1 MIISINNQNDLRLLD
16 ILVEAQRKN
25 NAKIGF
31 TSGCFDLPHRWH
43 HYYLERCRRLLGE
56 NGILVV
62 GVDSDRLVRATK
74 GPPRPVID
82 EANRAEMI
90 NAIYCTDLVFV
101 MDSLDDFLRMV
112 KLLRPTI
119 FRNEDI
125 PLDQVIGREF
135 AAEVVS
141 VPDVDMLPSTSK
153 IIDSIVQGHERNKGA
168 TSEG

>member
-1 MIISINNQNDLRLLD
+1 MIISINNQNDMRLLD
-16 ILVEAQRKN
+16 ILVKSN
-25 NAKIGF
+25 DGKIGF

-56 NGILVV
+56 KGILVV

-82 EANRAEMI
+82 EANRAEMM
-90 NAIYCTDLVFV
+90 NSLYCTDIVFI

-112 KLLRPTI
+112 KLLKPTI

-125 PLDQVIGREF
+125 PLDQVVGREF
-135 AAEVVS
+135 ASEVVA
-141 VPDVDMLPSTSK
+141 VPDVDMLPSTSR
-153 IIDSIVQGHERNKGA
+153 IIESIIAGHDRNLAA
-168 TSEG
+168 TSGD